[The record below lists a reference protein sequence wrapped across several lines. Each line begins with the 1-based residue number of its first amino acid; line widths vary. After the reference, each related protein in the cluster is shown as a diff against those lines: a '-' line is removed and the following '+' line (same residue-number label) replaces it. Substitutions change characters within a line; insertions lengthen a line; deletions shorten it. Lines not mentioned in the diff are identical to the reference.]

1 MCLSQLQSCPMAASC
16 IFTLQVATFPRG
28 LGAFGGFFDSLI
40 ATLNIND
47 LQSDQFQPH
56 FFFFQIWSH
65 EPVYDYFFVPCALTY
80 QHCVTEES
88 VHQTDQWQG
97 PGRGCCTVEHKITC
111 EKNRSVSLTNH
122 SWLLVINRTQTSLSR
137 GNVHCMTH
145 PTDWTDTNEAHRTPQ
160 VSGLI
165 ITRRLWLLQSLWV
178 FFLE

>member
-16 IFTLQVATFPRG
+16 IFTLQVATFPG
-28 LGAFGGFFDSLI
+28 DWEPSEDSLI
-40 ATLNIND
+40 RW
-47 LQSDQFQPH
+47 LQHWTSMICNLISFSH
-56 FFFFQIWSH
+56 IFFFFQIWSH

-88 VHQTDQWQG
+88 VHQTGQWQG